1 MPYEGHTAAVYRRVC
16 TRVSSLSRPAG
27 LTWTEMVL
35 VDAVHRVD
43 HDLNESD
50 GGTLAVVTMP
60 SRSSHRASREGV
72 GFDFRMKS

>member
-35 VDAVHRVD
+35 VDAIHRGD
-43 HDLNESD
+43 HDIDESN

-60 SRSSHRASREGV
+60 SRSSHRASRKGCDLIL
-72 GFDFRMKS
+72 G